1 MAQAVRRHY
10 FEGSAPVNTQAIT
23 PVSRLDYRNMGLI
36 TLGHSLT
43 HWYPATFYMLLPL
56 IGAELGL
63 SYSQIGFIMTCQYA
77 AGAISNVPGGMLV
90 DMWGRKGQLMALSLF
105 WVGFPYLLMG
115 FSTQYW
121 MFLVCVMLVGVGN
134 NLWHPTAIPLL
145 GRMFPQR
152 KGLALS
158 LHGMGGNVGDALAPL
173 AVGILLTTLSWRQ
186 IVMINVIPGA
196 AMSVLLLYFL
206 GAMTFAPKYAK
217 ASKGEGAAQPATT
230 TAIPNVNSGG
240 QSMGSYMQGLR
251 SLMRTPGLMM
261 LTLSSSFRSMTQG
274 TLLTFLPL
282 YLAKEMHYEVFW
294 VGAVMALLQI
304 AGFIASPIAGHLS
317 DTMGRRT
324 ILMTSFGV
332 SGVVLIL
339 MTFAG
344 GSIMFVYLI
353 AVLGFFLYAARPIMQ
368 AWMLEATPPNMGG
381 TAIGLM
387 FGMQSGAQAIAPILG
402 GIVADR
408 YGLMAAFY
416 LLAATIIL
424 ANIMVLWIP
433 TAKKESAHG

>member
-1 MAQAVRRHY
+1 V
-10 FEGSAPVNTQAIT
+10 STQAIH

-121 MFLVCVMLVGVGN
+121 MFLVCVMLVGMGN

-206 GAMTFAPKYAK
+206 GALTFAPKYAK
-217 ASKGEGAAQPATT
+217 AAKGEGAAQPATATATATT

-344 GSIMFVYLI
+344 GSILFVYLI

-433 TAKKESAHG
+433 TAKTETGNG